1 VGFIGGKMIE
11 GLDSLIMEGQS
22 LLKDPGSGYISH
34 QQRDYERWVD
44 KVSTKISKIF
54 PNSGLLAEWNS
65 LGTPMISYGGFF
77 SSDRSTRIHFINI
90 VEKRMSWL
98 ARLARSD
105 IELQQKKTNKKISP
119 NPNGKIFLVHGRNE
133 KILQK
138 VARLLEKLNLEPII
152 LHEQPNHGRTIIE
165 KFEDYSD
172 VAYVVVLLTKDDLG
186 KLDTSEQKEFFHRAR
201 QNVIFEMGYFI
212 AKIGRKHVC
221 TLYEEGVEIPSD
233 YQGVLYIPI
242 DEKGSWQLQLA
253 KEMKSV
259 GIPLDMNRLTT

>member
-1 VGFIGGKMIE
+1 MIE
-11 GLDSLIMEGQS
+11 EFDELIKEGQS

-34 QQRDYERWVD
+34 QQRDYEKWVER
-44 KVSTKISKIF
+44 VSNLISDIF

-65 LGTPMISYGGFF
+65 LGTPIISYGGYF
-77 SSDRSTRIHFINI
+77 SSDRTTRLHFINI
-90 VEKRMSWL
+90 VEKRMGWL
-98 ARLARSD
+98 ARLARSTFEAEMD
-105 IELQQKKTNKKISP
+105 MSKQFIPK
-119 NPNGKIFLVHGRNE
+119 PNGKIFLVHGRNE
-133 KILQK
+133 KLLAK

-152 LHEQPNHGRTIIE
+152 LHEQPNHGKTIIE

-172 VAYVVVLLTKDDLG
+172 VAYVIVFLTKDDLG
-186 KLDTSEQKEFFHRAR
+186 KLDTSEEKKFLHRAR

-233 YQGVLYIPI
+233 YQGVLYIQI
-242 DEKGSWQLQLA
+242 DGNEAWQLQLA

-259 GIPLDMNRLTT
+259 GIPLDMNRLTI